1 MLKQALLRGLN
12 LASHHC
18 RPKRISCI
26 LIVSITEMMDNVHK
40 CLQRERDIKIE
51 WASALYREWTVSL
64 KDMCIS
70 KYGVTIALPHEAKIA
85 PFHRPKSIGY
95 GLIDP
100 YQTPSSSY
108 LPLA

>member
-40 CLQRERDIKIE
+40 CLQRERERDIKIE

-70 KYGVTIALPHEAKIA
+70 KYGVTIGKI
-85 PFHRPKSIGY
+85 
-95 GLIDP
+95 
-100 YQTPSSSY
+100 
-108 LPLA
+108 